1 MLARTQLGRC
11 LHTQLLPLLAMADG
25 EVYENVNFKAGS
37 LPSHTSAPAQH
48 HTCPQCPLWH
58 RVSCAGNI
66 ILLGAVIVL
75 AVLVSQRPSQT
86 CQTAAVPQT
95 SEKRDSCE
103 INRNTTPYHRRLE
116 DFQSCL
122 KRKLCGV
129 ETSSA
134 EGSGCKLCPRHWV
147 PHRDKCYRLSE
158 ENQYWSR
165 GRDDCSRRGSHLL
178 VIQDREELGFIQNIT
193 RNQNPVWIGLNITSP
208 RRKWTWVDDS
218 PLNQT
223 RFPVSGPAEEN
234 SCAAVKKNRIQSE
247 ICTTDYKWIC
257 QKEAVLI

>member
-58 RVSCAGNI
+58 RVGCAGNI
-66 ILLGAVIVL
+66 VLLGAVIVL
-75 AVLVSQRPSQT
+75 AVLVSQCPSQNR
-86 CQTAAVPQT
+86 QMAAVPQT
-95 SEKRDSCE
+95 SEKSDSCE

-134 EGSGCKLCPRHWV
+134 DGSGCKLCPRHWV

-178 VIQDREELGFIQNIT
+178 VIQDREELDFIQNIT
-193 RNQNPVWIGLNITSP
+193 RDQNQVWIGLTSP
-208 RRKWTWVDDS
+208 GRKWTWVDGS
-218 PLNQT
+218 PFNQT
-223 RFPVSGPAEEN
+223 LFPVSGPAEEN
-234 SCAAVKKNRIQSE
+234 SCAAIQKNRIQSE
-247 ICTTDYKWIC
+247 ICNTDYKWIC
-257 QKEAVLI
+257 QKEAVPI